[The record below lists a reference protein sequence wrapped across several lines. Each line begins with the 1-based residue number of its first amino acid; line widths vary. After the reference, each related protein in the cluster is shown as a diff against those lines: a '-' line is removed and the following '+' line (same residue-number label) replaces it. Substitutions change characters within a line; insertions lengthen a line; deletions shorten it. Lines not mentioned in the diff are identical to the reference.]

1 MAPRGAP
8 GGERVSAKIR
18 GLVRAYEGR
27 LPAFERDVF
36 VADGASIVGD
46 VVIGEGSSVW
56 YGTVLRGDV
65 MPIRVGRRT
74 NLQDLTAVHGT
85 TDLSSTT
92 LGDEVTVGHRVVL
105 HGCTVHD
112 RVLVGMGSIVLDLA
126 VVESDVVIGA
136 GSLVAPRSR
145 LESGYLYL
153 GSPVKRIRPLRDEDR
168 AMIETGWKS
177 YVDLA
182 ARH

>member
-1 MAPRGAP
+1 M
-8 GGERVSAKIR
+8 S
-18 GLVRAYEGR
+18 GLVRAFGGVTPTLGEG
-27 LPAFERDVF
+27 AF
-36 VADGASIVGD
+36 VAETAAVIGD
-46 VVIGEGSSVW
+46 VALGPGSSVW
-56 YGTVLRGDV
+56 YGAVLRGDV
-65 MPIRVGRRT
+65 APIRIGARSNV
-74 NLQDLTAVHGT
+74 QDVSMVHGT
-85 TDLSSTT
+85 TNLSSTT
-92 LGDEVTVGHRVVL
+92 LGDEVTVGHRVIL
-105 HGCTVHD
+105 HGCTIGD